1 MRVEF
6 YLWHGFGLIDVL
18 GALRMVY
25 MYWWGLYCRVLNVR
39 ANEQGNQI
47 TLNEPAPMLIELVDD
62 YAKGVGYNLL
72 EVWITWLTD

>member
-1 MRVEF
+1 M
-6 YLWHGFGLIDVL
+6 
-18 GALRMVY
+18 
-25 MYWWGLYCRVLNVR
+25 LNVR